1 MNQLICFLCFVMIFG
16 FAIENHAKTGNV
28 FLLYLGLTP
37 EAINIPFLT
46 ELFNHDA
53 VCRIFDM
60 DVSSV
65 YYFVYPVKF
74 EIIPQNEFD
83 NLIFILSLNTFTKNL
98 RVFQSL

>member
-1 MNQLICFLCFVMIFG
+1 MRSEKKDVSCVYNFIIIRYSIFLCFVMIFG

-60 DVSSV
+60 DV
-65 YYFVYPVKF
+65 YLF
-74 EIIPQNEFD
+74 II
-83 NLIFILSLNTFTKNL
+83 L
-98 RVFQSL
+98 